1 VSDPDTDEE
10 LLLTASEDGLSLED
24 LGRTY
29 AQLLGA
35 GDPTTNVDLASDA
48 GRGTPP
54 TAQSSIRS
62 RRAGGQDDP
71 AIHSADSTHDLTAAE
86 LERLVAEGEAKLRDR
101 HPGNSSRQASGDS
114 SPEVG
119 SGLPVTPQRV
129 IEAVLFVGD
138 PEGSG
143 VAPSAIASLM
153 RGVSVQEVHSY
164 VEQLNS
170 EYAANEHCFRI
181 ELHGNNYRL
190 ALAAHATSNLER
202 LKGRLR
208 ETRLSGLAIDCLA
221 VVAYRPGITGTDI
234 DKMLN
239 QPCGTQLNQ
248 LVRRQLLVFQP
259 SAAERGHGGR
269 YFPADR
275 LLQVL
280 GLTDWSEL
288 PVLEED

>member
-1 VSDPDTDEE
+1 VFDPDTDDE
-10 LLLTASEDGLSLED
+10 LLPTASDDGLSLED

-29 AQLLGA
+29 AQLIGTGNA
-35 GDPTTNVDLASDA
+35 NSNVYSAEHTELV
-48 GRGTPP
+48 
-54 TAQSSIRS
+54 AQSGGFPRS
-62 RRAGGQDDP
+62 RTRGSDGQEHAG
-71 AIHSADSTHDLTAAE
+71 SAEAVADLTSAE
-86 LERLVAEGEAKLRDR
+86 LERLVAEGEAKLLER
-101 HPGNSSRQASGDS
+101 HTGNSRHRAGSHSHPDAS
-114 SPEVG
+114 

-129 IEAVLFVGD
+129 VEAVLFVGD

-143 VAPSAIASLM
+143 IAPSTIAALM
-153 RGVSVQEVHSY
+153 RGVSVQEVHAY
-164 VEQLNS
+164 VDQLNS
-170 EYAANEHCFRI
+170 EYTANGHCFRI

-190 ALAAHATSNLER
+190 VLAADATSSLER

-221 VVAYRPGITGTDI
+221 VVAYRPGITGAEI

-239 QPCGTQLNQ
+239 QPCGTQLSQ

-259 SAAERGHGGR
+259 AAAPRGGGR
-269 YFPADR
+269 YLPADR